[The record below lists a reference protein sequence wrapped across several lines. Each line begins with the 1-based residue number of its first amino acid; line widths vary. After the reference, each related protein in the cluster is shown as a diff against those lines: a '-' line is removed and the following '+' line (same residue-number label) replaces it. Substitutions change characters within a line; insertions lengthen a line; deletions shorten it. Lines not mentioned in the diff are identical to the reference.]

1 MKNVTRILLFASSLL
16 LVQGAAQAQSR
27 PVAPRRAVAPKARA
41 KAGANMMK
49 DGVTMKDGKLV
60 VTEMGMTNVVAADK
74 KLLNGTVITASGLV
88 TTPDGTSTQLHEGD
102 LVSLTGRISTR
113 AEMVAQ
119 DSILKLQAYD
129 LKHPG
134 KRKEM
139 EKAREKAEKAKEKAD
154 KEKEKAKAKAG
165 KR

>member
-16 LVQGAAQAQSR
+16 LVQGAQAQSR
-27 PVAPRRAVAPKARA
+27 PAPRRPVAPKARA
-41 KAGANMMK
+41 KSGATMMK

-60 VTEMGMTNVVAADK
+60 VTEMGMTNTVTGDK

-88 TTPDGTSTQLHEGD
+88 TTTDGTSTQLHEGD

-119 DSILKLQAYD
+119 DSVLKLQAYD

-154 KEKEKAKAKAG
+154 KEKAKAKEKAG

>member
-1 MKNVTRILLFASSLL
+1 MKSITRILLIASSLL
-16 LVQGAAQAQSR
+16 LVHGAQAQSR
-27 PVAPRRAVAPKARA
+27 PVGPRRVVPPRTRP
-41 KAGANMMK
+41 KAGAAMLK
-49 DGVTMKDGKLV
+49 DGVTMKDGKLI
-60 VTEMGMTNVVAADK
+60 VTEMGSTSPLTTDK
-74 KLLNGTVITASGLV
+74 TLRNGTVITAAGQV
-88 TTPDGTSTQLHEGD
+88 TGTDGTTTQLREGD
-102 LVSLTGRISTR
+102 LVSLTGRVSTR
-113 AEMVAQ
+113 SEMVAQ

-154 KEKEKAKAKAG
+154 KEKEKAKAKAA

>member
-1 MKNVTRILLFASSLL
+1 MKNITRILLVATTLL
-16 LVQGAAQAQSR
+16 LVQGAQAQSR
-27 PVAPRRAVAPKARA
+27 PAPRRPVAPKARP
-41 KAGANMMK
+41 KAGAAMMK
-49 DGVTMKDGKLV
+49 DGVLMKDGKLV
-60 VTEMGMTNVVAADK
+60 VTEMGMTNPLTADK
-74 KLLNGTVITASGLV
+74 TLRNGTVITAAGQV
-88 TTPDGTSTQLHEGD
+88 TGRDGTVTQLRGGD
-102 LVSLTGRISTR
+102 LVSLTGRVETR

-154 KEKEKAKAKAG
+154 KEKEKAKAKA
-165 KR
+165 KK